1 MDFLAITG
9 PTTSGKTALSLLVA
23 EAIGAEM
30 VCMDSRQVYRG
41 MDIGTD
47 KADAELR
54 QRVPHHGLDTRS
66 PDETYSA
73 GQFARDA
80 RGWID
85 EISSRGRVSLVVG
98 GTGFFLK
105 ALTDPMFQ
113 EPEME
118 QARLGAL
125 RDHLADMPREQLK
138 RWVRQLDPDR
148 AALAIEGGPNRL
160 MRTLEVALLTG
171 RPLSWWHAQVPAGEA
186 PLRGVIVILEVPREE
201 LDRRIDARVTRMAD
215 QGLVA
220 EVERLLEAGYGPEDP
235 GMTGTGYREVAAYLA
250 GQTSLE
256 DALDRTRS
264 LTRKYARRQLTWFR
278 HQMPDDVIRI
288 EALQPVSDQAD
299 QVVEAWRLASR
310 VTGMRGTNA

>member
-9 PTTSGKTALSLLVA
+9 PTTSGKTALSMLA
-23 EAIGAEM
+23 ADAIGAEM
-30 VCMDSRQVYRG
+30 VCMDSRQIYRG

-47 KADAELR
+47 KAGAELR

-80 RGWID
+80 RGWIV
-85 EISSRGRVSLVVG
+85 EIRSRGRVPLVVG
-98 GTGFFLK
+98 GTGFYLK
-105 ALTDPMFQ
+105 ALTDPMFR

-125 RDHLADMPREQLK
+125 RDHLDDMPREQLEG
-138 RWVRQLDPDR
+138 WVRELDPDR

-160 MRTLEVALLTG
+160 MRTIEVALLTG
-171 RPLSWWHAQVPAGEA
+171 RPLSWWHTGGPAEQA
-186 PLRGVIVILEVPREE
+186 PLKGVIVVVEVPREE

-220 EVERLLEAGYGPEDP
+220 EVERLIAAGYGPEDP

-250 GQTSLE
+250 GQMSLE

-264 LTRKYARRQLTWFR
+264 LTRKYARRQLTWLR

-288 EALQPVSDQAD
+288 DGLQSVSDQAD
-299 QVVEAWRLASR
+299 EVVEAWRLASG
-310 VTGMRGTNA
+310 VTGTNA

>member
-30 VCMDSRQVYRG
+30 VCMDSRQVYQG

-85 EISSRGRVSLVVG
+85 EISSRGRVPLVVG

-105 ALTDPMFQ
+105 ALTDPMFP

-125 RDHLADMPREQLK
+125 RDHLADMSREQLEG
-138 RWVRQLDPDR
+138 WVRELDPNR
-148 AALAIEGGPNRL
+148 ATLAIEGGPNRL

-171 RPLSWWHAQVPAGEA
+171 RPLSWWHARGPAGEA

-235 GMTGTGYREVAAYLA
+235 GMTGTGYREVTAYLA
-250 GQTSLE
+250 RQTSLE

-299 QVVEAWRLASR
+299 QVVEAWRLASG

>member
-41 MDIGTD
+41 MDVGTD

-85 EISSRGRVSLVVG
+85 EISSRGRVPLVVG

-113 EPEME
+113 EPEMD
-118 QARLGAL
+118 QARLGTL
-125 RDHLADMPREQLK
+125 RDHLADMPREQLEG
-138 RWVRQLDPDR
+138 WVRKLDPDR
-148 AALAIEGGPNRL
+148 AALAIEGGLNRL

-171 RPLSWWHAQVPAGEA
+171 HRLSWWHARGPAGEA

-201 LDRRIDARVTRMAD
+201 LDRRIDARVTRMAE

-235 GMTGTGYREVAAYLA
+235 GMTGTGYREVAAYLV

-278 HQMPDDVIRI
+278 HQMPGDVIRI

-299 QVVEAWRLASR
+299 QVVEAWRLASG